1 MAKSGFFIKKK
12 NWLAK
17 RKQGIKLLLLFI
29 GIGYFATL
37 FVANIFY
44 YKNDITEKSFLPKI
58 SFGIDIVGGHQMTI
72 AIDDSDVVK
81 DFNDKTF
88 EVLRIFCN
96 DKKIDCNIHNSS
108 TGNFSIQITT
118 DNSTQSKINKSILRE
133 LQQSLPEYQIK
144 LNNKANDKFFIEI
157 SLQKK
162 HIDKI
167 LATTAD
173 KAISILK
180 SRIDGV
186 GVKEISV
193 QRYGMDKIVVL
204 VPRGVDISRIKK
216 IINTT
221 AKLDFH
227 LMDRTHIFNY
237 KPNEIAKHKLLLP
250 SYYKNNETLY
260 LVDDRISISGDC
272 LSNVQPAIDGI
283 NNAINFRMNS
293 NCAKKFG
300 NITKN
305 NIGRLLAI
313 VFDGKVLMA
322 PMINVAILN
331 GAGSITGHFTASEA
345 SDLSVLLSSGALPA
359 KISIINEKQLN
370 SIFEKNVLSKV
381 AIVASISFVIIGLIL
396 IARYRV
402 LGSIASLALIFN
414 FLFTFGIISIFG
426 LTLTLPG
433 IAGFILMLGMAC
445 DANILIYEKIRE
457 LKKQGVTNKETLVKN
472 SFTKAIGTI
481 LDANITTI
489 IAGIALFGFGSS
501 FIKGFSITL
510 IFGILCSIF
519 TSVNIT
525 KMIIE
530 IIFLRKKSANII

>member
-1 MAKSGFFIKKK
+1 MKSGFFVKKK
-12 NWLAK
+12 NWLVKK
-17 RKQGIKLLLLFI
+17 RKEIKLCILFI
-29 GIGYFATL
+29 LVSYFATL
-37 FVANIFY
+37 FEANVFY
-44 YKNDITEKSFLPKI
+44 YKNDLAEKSFLPKI

-72 AIDDSDVVK
+72 AVDSSDVLK

-88 EVLRIFCN
+88 EFLHVFCN
-96 DKKIDCNIHNSS
+96 EKQADCKINNGSNGSFFIEFRSKAETKHNSKKDI
-108 TGNFSIQITT
+108 IQ
-118 DNSTQSKINKSILRE
+118 E
-133 LQQSLPEYQIK
+133 LQRNLPEYQIK
-144 LNNKANDKFFIEI
+144 SNAGKSNERFTIDLSLSQKSQYSII
-157 SLQKK
+157 S
-162 HIDKI
+162 
-167 LATTAD
+167 TTAD
-173 KAISILK
+173 KAISVLK

-237 KPNEIAKHKLLLP
+237 KPEQIAKHKLILQ
-250 SYYKNNETLY
+250 SYYNNDRTLY
-260 LVDDRISISGDC
+260 VVDDKISISGDC

-283 NNAINFRMNS
+283 SNSINFRMNS

-305 NIGRLLAI
+305 NVGRLLAI

-331 GAGSITGHFTASEA
+331 GSGSITGHFTASEA
-345 SDLSVLLSSGALPA
+345 NDLSVLLSSGALPA

-370 SIFEKNVLSKV
+370 SIFEKNVLSK
-381 AIVASISFVIIGLIL
+381 AARVASISFLVIGLIL
-396 IARYRV
+396 IARYKV

-445 DANILIYEKIRE
+445 DANILIYEKTRE
-457 LKKQGVTNKETLVKN
+457 LKKQGVTNKTTLIKN
-472 SFTKAIGTI
+472 SFAKAIGTI
-481 LDANITTI
+481 LDANITTM
-489 IAGIALFGFGSS
+489 IAGIALFSFGSS

-510 IFGILCSIF
+510 IIGILCSIF

-525 KMIIE
+525 KFIIE
-530 IIFLRKKSANII
+530 LIFLRKKSASLV

>member
-1 MAKSGFFIKKK
+1 MKGGFFVKKK
-12 NWLAK
+12 NWIVK
-17 RKQGIKLLLLFI
+17 RKQGIRLFLLIIL
-29 GIGYFATL
+29 IGYFATL
-37 FVANIFY
+37 FVANVFY
-44 YKNDITEKSFLPKI
+44 YKNDTTEKSFLPKI

-72 AIDDSDVVK
+72 AIDDGDVVK

-88 EVLRIFCN
+88 EFLRIFCN
-96 DKKIDCNIHNSS
+96 DKKIDCKIQNSS
-108 TGNFSIQITT
+108 TGNFSIQVATE
-118 DNSTQSKINKSILRE
+118 NSTQNKINKNILQE
-133 LQQSLPEYQIK
+133 LQTSLPEYQIK
-144 LNNKANDKFFIEI
+144 VNNQANDKTFLVEM

-162 HIDKI
+162 NIDKI

-227 LMDRTHIFNY
+227 LMDRTHIFHY
-237 KPNEIAKHKLLLP
+237 KPKEIAKHKLLLP
-250 SYYKNNETLY
+250 SYYNNNGILY
-260 LVDDRISISGDC
+260 LVDDRASISGDC

-283 NNAINFRMNS
+283 NNAINFRMNA

-345 SDLSVLLSSGALPA
+345 NDLSVLLGSGALPA

-381 AIVASISFVIIGLIL
+381 AIVASISFLIITLIL
-396 IARYRV
+396 ISRYRG
-402 LGSIASLALIFN
+402 LGLIASLALIFN

-472 SFTKAIGTI
+472 SFAKAIGTI

-525 KMIIE
+525 KFIIE
-530 IIFLRKKSANII
+530 IIFLRKKSTSMM